1 MNKEFFDALDAL
13 EQEKGISKEY
23 MLAKVEAALQNAI
36 KREIGPTAMVRVVL
50 DPVKKDLKVYQQRTV
65 VEEVEDPICEVSVEE
80 AKTVSRRNKLGGIM
94 ETELKLKNFRRLS
107 AQAAKQ
113 VIIQGI
119 REAERANLARAYE
132 NKTEEI
138 ITATVYK
145 VNDQTGD
152 LVLDIGN
159 GTAVLQKAE
168 QIPGEIHRPGDQLK
182 VYISEVRG
190 SDTRGPIVL
199 LSRVHPGFVK
209 RLFELQIPEIAD
221 GTVEIKGVSRDAGS
235 RTKIAVYSKDEDV
248 DAIGACIG
256 QGGLRIAAI
265 LGELSNEKIDIIQ
278 YSEVPEEYI
287 AQALSPAAV
296 ESVVLEGERACRVTV
311 AQNQL
316 SLAIGKEGQNAR
328 LAAKLT
334 GYKIDI
340 KA

>member
-65 VEEVEDPICEVSVEE
+65 VEEVEDPICEVAVEE

-145 VNDQTGD
+145 INDQTGD
-152 LVLDIGN
+152 LILDIGN

-311 AQNQL
+311 AQSQL

>member
-65 VEEVEDPICEVSVEE
+65 VEEVEDPICEVAVEE

-152 LVLDIGN
+152 LILDIGN

>member
-36 KREIGPTAMVRVVL
+36 KREVGPTAMVRVVL

-65 VEEVEDPICEVSVEE
+65 VEMVEDPIAEVAVEE
-80 AKTVSRRNKLGGIM
+80 AKTVSRRHKVGGIM

-152 LVLDIGN
+152 LILDIGN

-168 QIPGEIHRPGDQLK
+168 QIPGEVHRPGDELK

-190 SDTRGPIVL
+190 SESRGPIVL

-256 QGGLRIAAI
+256 QGGIRIATI
-265 LGELSNEKIDIIQ
+265 LGELSHEKIDIVQ
-278 YSEVPEEYI
+278 YSEIPEEYI
-287 AQALSPAAV
+287 AQALSPATV
-296 ESVVLEGERACRVTV
+296 ESVTMEGERACRVIV

>member
-36 KREIGPTAMVRVVL
+36 KREVGPTAMVRVVL

-65 VEEVEDPICEVSVEE
+65 VEMVEDPIAEVAVEE
-80 AKTVSRRNKLGGIM
+80 AKTVSRRHKVGGIM

-152 LVLDIGN
+152 LILDIGN

-168 QIPGEIHRPGDQLK
+168 QIPGEVHRPGDELK

-190 SDTRGPIVL
+190 SESRGPIVL

-256 QGGLRIAAI
+256 QGGIRIATI
-265 LGELSNEKIDIIQ
+265 LGELSHEKIDIVH
-278 YSEVPEEYI
+278 YSEIPEEYI
-287 AQALSPAAV
+287 AQALSPATV
-296 ESVVLEGERACRVTV
+296 ESVTMEGERACRVIV

>member
-1 MNKEFFDALDAL
+1 MNQEFFNALDAL

-23 MLAKVEAALQNAI
+23 MLGKVEAALQNAI
-36 KREIGPTAMVRVVL
+36 RREIGPTALVRVVL
-50 DPVKKDLKVYQQRTV
+50 DPQKKDLKVFEQKTV
-65 VEEVEDPICEVSVEE
+65 VEEVTDPVCEISLEE
-80 AKTVSRRNKLGGIM
+80 AKTLNRRHKLGGVV

-132 NKTEEI
+132 NKKEEI

-145 VNDQTGD
+145 VDDQSGN
-152 LVLDIGN
+152 LILDIGN
-159 GTAVLQKAE
+159 GTAVLQKEE
-168 QIPGEIHRPGDQLK
+168 QIPGEVHRPGDQLK
-182 VYISEVRG
+182 VYISEVRSG
-190 SDTRGPIVL
+190 DTRGPIIL
-199 LSRVHPGFVK
+199 LSRIHPGFVK

-235 RTKIAVYSKDEDV
+235 RTKIAVWSSDPDV

-256 QGGLRIAAI
+256 QGGMRIASI
-265 LGELSNEKIDIIQ
+265 LGELSNEKIDIIR
-278 YSEVPEEYI
+278 YSEVPEEYV
-287 AQALSPAAV
+287 AQALSPATV
-296 ESVVLEGERACRVTV
+296 QSVVMDGERSCHVTV
-311 AQNQL
+311 APNQL

>member
-1 MNKEFFDALDAL
+1 MNAEFFNALDAL

-23 MLAKVEAALQNAI
+23 MLARVEAALQNAI

-50 DPVKKDLKVYQQRTV
+50 DPVKRDLRVFQQRVV
-65 VEEVEDPICEVSVEE
+65 VEFVEDPICEISLEE
-80 AKTVSRRNKLGGIM
+80 AKTLNRRHKLGSIV
-94 ETELKLKNFRRLS
+94 ETELKPKNFRRLS

-145 VNDQTGD
+145 VDDMNGN
-152 LVLDIGN
+152 LILDIGN

-168 QIPGEIHRPGDQLK
+168 QIPGEIHHAGDQIK

-190 SDTRGPIVL
+190 SDVRGPIVL

-221 GTVEIKGVSRDAGS
+221 GTVQIKGVSRDAGS
-235 RTKIAVYSKDEDV
+235 RTKIAVYSTDENV

-256 QGGLRIAAI
+256 QNNMRIAAI
-265 LGELSNEKIDIIQ
+265 LSELSNEKIDIIQ
-278 YSEVPEEYI
+278 YSEIPEEYI
-287 AQALSPAAV
+287 AYALSPAAV
-296 ESVVLEGERACRVTV
+296 ESVVMDGERSCKVTV
-311 AQNQL
+311 SQGQL

>member
-36 KREIGPTAMVRVVL
+36 KREVGPTAMVRVVL

-65 VEEVEDPICEVSVEE
+65 VEMVEDPISEVAVEE
-80 AKTVSRRNKLGGIM
+80 AKTVSRRHKVGGIM

-132 NKTEEI
+132 NKSEEI

-152 LVLDIGN
+152 LILDIGN

-168 QIPGEIHRPGDQLK
+168 QIPGEVHRPGDELK

-190 SDTRGPIVL
+190 SESRGPIVL

-256 QGGLRIAAI
+256 QGGIRIATI
-265 LGELSNEKIDIIQ
+265 LGELSHEKIDIVH
-278 YSEVPEEYI
+278 YSEIPEEYI
-287 AQALSPAAV
+287 AQALSPATV
-296 ESVVLEGERACRVTV
+296 ESVTMEGERACRVIV

>member
-23 MLAKVEAALQNAI
+23 MLAKIEAALQNAI
-36 KREIGPTAMVRVVL
+36 KREVGPTAMVRVVL

-65 VEEVEDPICEVSVEE
+65 VQEVEDPICEVSVEE
-80 AKTVSRRNKLGGIM
+80 AKTVSRRHKLGGVM
-94 ETELKLKNFRRLS
+94 ETELKPKNFRRLS

-152 LVLDIGN
+152 LILDIGN

-168 QIPGEIHRPGDQLK
+168 QIPGETHRPGDQLK

-190 SDTRGPIVL
+190 GESRGPIVL
-199 LSRVHPGFVK
+199 LSRIHPGFVK

-235 RTKIAVYSKDEDV
+235 RTKIAVFSKDEDV

-256 QGGLRIAAI
+256 QGGMRIAAI
-265 LGELSNEKIDIIQ
+265 LGELSSEKIDIIQ
-278 YSEVPEEYI
+278 YSENPEEYI

-296 ESVVLEGERACRVTV
+296 ESVTMDGERSCRVVV